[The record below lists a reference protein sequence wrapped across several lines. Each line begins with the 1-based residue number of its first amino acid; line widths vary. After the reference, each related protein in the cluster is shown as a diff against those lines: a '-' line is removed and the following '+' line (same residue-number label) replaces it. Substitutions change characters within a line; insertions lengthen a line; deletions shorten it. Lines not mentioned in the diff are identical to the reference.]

1 MGSCHKELISY
12 RHVLF
17 SYFFIFETCEK
28 GFVTE
33 GFVTEI
39 RNGQGKKNPSMGAK
53 HLFLDSCLFCFLSPT
68 RHPLPA
74 EYSKITQSLLPWF
87 LQPPFP
93 PFLQLRVL
101 RPLRDTDATD
111 AGVWLIGAS

>member
-1 MGSCHKELISY
+1 
-12 RHVLF
+12 
-17 SYFFIFETCEK
+17 
-28 GFVTE
+28 
-33 GFVTEI
+33 
-39 RNGQGKKNPSMGAK
+39 MGAK

-93 PFLQLRVL
+93 PFLQLWVL

-111 AGVWLIGAS
+111 AGVWLIGASWLYIKGREKVSINSFYSR